1 MQELV
6 MRPAIDKPEGKKALI
21 LGPCSAESE
30 EQMITLASEIKG
42 INPDFVRAGL
52 WKPRTRPGSFE
63 GMGSEALSWMN
74 LLQKEYGLKVC
85 TEVGNANHVDMA
97 LKAGID
103 ALWLGARTTVNPFYV
118 DEIAKALKGVD
129 IPVMIKNPLNP
140 DIFLWIG
147 GIERIMQSGIS
158 RIAAI
163 HRGFSFY
170 GNSVYRNVPRWQIPI
185 ELRRRMPGIQLIADI
200 SHISGKPE
208 HLLEIAQIAYD
219 LNYDG
224 LMCELH
230 PNPHEALS
238 DADQQVKPKFFEEN
252 ILHKLV
258 LRQLG
263 TLDESFNTKIGD
275 YRRQIDAIDLKIVKL
290 LSDRMILAEQIG
302 IEKKNERISI
312 FQPDRWDQIVDQLLE
327 EGKKSGLSDEFIFSL
342 LEAIHIESVHH
353 QSRMMN
359 LE

>member
-1 MQELV
+1 MQELA
-6 MRPAIDKPEGKKALI
+6 MKPAIDKPEGTKALI

-30 EQMITLASEIKG
+30 AQMIALAEEIKE
-42 INPDFVRAGL
+42 IRPDFVRAGL

-63 GMGSEALSWMN
+63 GMGSEALKWMN
-74 LLQKEYGLKVC
+74 LLQTEFGLKVC
-85 TEVGNANHVDMA
+85 TEVGNTNHVDMA

-103 ALWLGARTTVNPFYV
+103 AIWLGARTTVNPFYV
-118 DEIAKALKGVD
+118 DEIARALKGVD
-129 IPVMIKNPLNP
+129 IPVMVKNPMNP
-140 DIFLWIG
+140 DIYLWIG
-147 GIERIMQSGIS
+147 GIERIMQAGIS
-158 RIAAI
+158 KIAAI

-185 ELRRRMPGIQLIADI
+185 ELRRQMPGIQLIADI

-219 LNYDG
+219 LNYGG

-230 PNPHEALS
+230 PNPQEALS
-238 DADQQVKPKFFEEN
+238 DADQQVTPKYFVEN
-252 ILHKLV
+252 ILKKLIS
-258 LRQLG
+258 RQLD
-263 TLDESFNTKIGD
+263 TTDESFNNKIGE
-275 YRRQIDAIDLKIVKL
+275 YRKEIDAIDLKIVRL
-290 LSDRMILAEQIG
+290 LSDRMKLAEQIG

-312 FQPDRWDQIVDQLLE
+312 FQPDRWDQIIYQLLE

-359 LE
+359 FE